1 MAINKDSVNF
11 CDKNKNL
18 DISVVGEF
26 GDLEIVEETC
36 DSDDAGSAGAN
47 TISTFAKPAASP
59 PVFGTVSVSNSENV
73 HFGNNTYF
81 QGPVTI
87 KQIIQSKSGIENASY
102 NKTDDE
108 ISKPPLYKE
117 GTFDTGS
124 DGFSIKTWQKI
135 TISAILFVVASTC
148 GIIFGL
154 QKMPDGNED
163 DAASERVTGSSHEYS
178 SKMTMVVIVV
188 TPFITAWASYCILT
202 MNFKFSFLF
211 INQTANCIVTVKEPP
226 KKLGEQGELLIAPDH
241 LRIVSRMEWLAQPET
256 GPLDKLRLPAP
267 WVIISHTA
275 TAFCYS
281 QSSCVY
287 NVRLV
292 QSFHVESRGWYDI
305 GYNYLVGGEGSAYY
319 GRGWDYMG
327 AHTLGYNKYS
337 IGIAFIGTFTKE
349 APTQKQLDAC
359 KKLIK
364 RGVALGKI
372 AKDYKL
378 FAHRQLTSTESP
390 GEKLFEILQEW
401 PHFVKDVNLTNI
413 LPNY

>member
-163 DAASERVTGSSHEYS
+163 DAAS
-178 SKMTMVVIVV
+178 
-188 TPFITAWASYCILT
+188 
-202 MNFKFSFLF
+202 
-211 INQTANCIVTVKEPP
+211 
-226 KKLGEQGELLIAPDH
+226 EQGELLIAPDH